1 MVALLFALV
10 GLALLDATNVL
21 LIGIT
26 TAVVYDARVSRRSPV
41 RGGLAFIGGVLAAT
55 TIFGFL
61 TVLGIGYITDL
72 VDFELTPTMRHWGAI
87 AIGLVL
93 IGVAAI
99 PLGDRDPPEWAVAFR
114 RKPWLLALAGLV
126 IGLAQAPTAVPYLA
140 GLALLAARDP
150 LPALWPAILV
160 AYCLLALVIPLLVL
174 FLSTLKTRW
183 ARKSFRVL
191 TRSINR
197 YGPPAVR
204 ILFVIAGVALIGIGA
219 IGFVNP

>member
-1 MVALLFALV
+1 MVALLFALA
-10 GLALLDATNVL
+10 GLALLDALNVL

-26 TAVVYDARVSRRSPV
+26 TAVVYDARVGRRSPLA
-41 RGGLAFIGGVLAAT
+41 GGLSFIGGVFAAT

-72 VDFELTPTMRHWGAI
+72 VDFQLTPTMRDWGAI
-87 AIGLVL
+87 GIGLVL
-93 IGVAAI
+93 TAVAAI
-99 PLGDRDPPEWAVAFR
+99 PLSDRSPPEWAVAFR
-114 RKPWLLALAGLV
+114 RRPWLLALGGLV

-140 GLALLAARDP
+140 GLALLAAQQP
-150 LPALWPAILV
+150 LPALWPLILV

-174 FLSTLKTRW
+174 FLSTLKRPW
-183 ARKSFRVL
+183 ARRVFRLL

-204 ILFVIAGVALIGIGA
+204 VLFVLAGLALVGIGVV
-219 IGFVNP
+219 GLLR